1 MPRKQPAQGE
11 SQQRRELRR
20 CEHVLRQGPRAE
32 AGRVGG
38 RQQHDDAESDEPLG
52 RQRERTESSPRAYR
66 IVPGRGRARNFANAA
81 ATAAIVPVWMTR
93 SIAQPKR
100 NPGERPVGLA
110 EEDVLPAR
118 FRQHGGEL
126 RAGDRGGHRQ
136 KPGDHP
142 DAEEQSAASEKARA
156 LGRDDEDARADH
168 RADDQRD
175 GVEPADAAPQR
186 LVHQPSRNP
195 RRRRRRRAVDRMD
208 RASTNAAT
216 MPAPPAIRSGAAGTA
231 AGGGGIFARS
241 PAVAARRRA
250 SSSSRLRSPIRI
262 AQRWFAAR
270 AEAKSGAQRAQQG
283 FLGPHPPVVAR
294 DRPGAGLLERPLA
307 RAPRDPPRLRS
318 RNREDGG
325 TP

>member
-1 MPRKQPAQGE
+1 MAASSAQE
-11 SQQRRELRR
+11 
-20 CEHVLRQGPRAE
+20 
-32 AGRVGG
+32 
-38 RQQHDDAESDEPLG
+38 
-52 RQRERTESSPRAYR
+52 
-66 IVPGRGRARNFANAA
+66 
-81 ATAAIVPVWMTR
+81 
-93 SIAQPKR
+93 
-100 NPGERPVGLA
+100 
-110 EEDVLPAR
+110 
-118 FRQHGGEL
+118 
-126 RAGDRGGHRQ
+126 
-136 KPGDHP
+136 
-142 DAEEQSAASEKARA
+142 SAAVIVRSPATTQTREEEARGTEEPRA

-231 AGGGGIFARS
+231 AGGGGIFGALSGRRGTAARELQLEAPLPHPHR
-241 PAVAARRRA
+241 PAVVRREGRGEE
-250 SSSSRLRSPIRI
+250 RR
-262 AQRWFAAR
+262 
-270 AEAKSGAQRAQQG
+270 QRAQQG

-318 RNREDGG
+318 RNHEDGG